1 MICVNI
7 EGALWLIPI
16 ENQMLPKRLL
26 IRRMLK
32 SCIFLILFFFT
43 GSSFFS
49 LLVFKYC
56 NEL

>member
-32 SCIFLILFFFT
+32 SCIFLILFFFYRKQL
-43 GSSFFS
+43 FFIAGI
-49 LLVFKYC
+49 
-56 NEL
+56 